1 MSSPLKAGTVDD
13 FASSLAAYLDKAM
26 QNEWQARKGEYLLDT
41 APGAEDRKI
50 LFAAIAQGVL
60 KFLADHLGDLVTT
73 DESGDG
79 GVTKHHHAMAFQVDT
94 YRNDLP

>member
-1 MSSPLKAGTVDD
+1 MSSPLKAGTVED
-13 FASSLAAYLDKAM
+13 FTSSLAAYIDKAM
-26 QNEWQARKGEYLLDT
+26 QNEWKARKGEYLPAT
-41 APGAEDRKI
+41 GPGAEDRQI

-94 YRNDLP
+94 YRKDLP

>member
-26 QNEWQARKGEYLLDT
+26 QNEWQARKGEELPKDG
-41 APGAEDRKI
+41 PGAEDRKI

-60 KFLADHLGDLVTT
+60 KFLADHGGDLVTT

-79 GVTKHHHAMAFQVDT
+79 GRTTHHHAMAFQVDT
-94 YRNDLP
+94 YRKDLP